1 MELVCLRQSQD
12 PGVLGSVDGLL
23 VGGLGPDL
31 PGCGTVMA
39 LGLVSTQQDG
49 PGLLPTQRG
58 VKLDPG
64 ISGCKAQGPYVSPL
78 VGRTEAQQVPEPVP
92 GHW

>member
-1 MELVCLRQSQD
+1 MSKSLPEMELACCRQSQD

-31 PGCGTVMA
+31 PGCGAVMG

-49 PGLLPTQRG
+49 PGLLLTQ
-58 VKLDPG
+58 
-64 ISGCKAQGPYVSPL
+64 Q
-78 VGRTEAQQVPEPVP
+78 
-92 GHW
+92 